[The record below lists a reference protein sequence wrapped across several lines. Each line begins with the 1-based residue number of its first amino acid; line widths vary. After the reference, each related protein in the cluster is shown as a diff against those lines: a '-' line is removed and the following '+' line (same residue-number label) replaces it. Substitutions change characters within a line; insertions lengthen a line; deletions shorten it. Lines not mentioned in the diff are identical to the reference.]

1 MAFYDELGG
10 QGVEC
15 RLLRE
20 RALERWS
27 GGRVRHQHKATL
39 KSLDL
44 SGHHKLG
51 DKGWIAIAKSLE
63 VNATLTSL
71 QLQDK
76 NLDKATKDKL
86 CHAAK
91 STLTLYMR

>member
-27 GGRVRHQHKATL
+27 GGRVRHQHKTTL
-39 KSLDL
+39 TELDL
-44 SGHHKLG
+44 GYNSIGA
-51 DKGWIAIAKSLE
+51 KGGIAIAKSLE
-63 VNATLTSL
+63 VNTSL
-71 QLQDK
+71 TT
-76 NLDKATKDKL
+76 LDLRVNVLGDETKAKL
-86 CHAAK
+86 RSAAK
-91 STLTLYMR
+91 STLNLQL